1 MTVHKLGEV
10 RKMGTWRAA
19 LAILGMAVCGCGS
32 RQSVGELPVLTK
44 VSQIRSLSPTG
55 ARLGYPVRIDGVV
68 TFYNPGW
75 HLLTVQDETGGIAVD
90 SGAAVISEGQH
101 ESVVVEGYTG
111 WEGFSYLIIRPKI
124 RRTGSKSK
132 VQPRAAT
139 AKEILTGKLDDQWV
153 TIKAEV
159 ERDLGLLLNVS
170 RLELR
175 DGDARLGA
183 SVLYDW
189 RTSVVAAGTK
199 LTIRGVP
206 ESVYDDRG
214 RPQRSHLY
222 TTTPNDVTGDKG
234 RGAPL
239 ASTAPIVAGP
249 GLPLLET
256 VAELKHLTREQ
267 TNRRYPV
274 RLTGAITVA
283 FGDAG
288 GGGGILQ
295 DETAATYVATLPPL
309 KGVPPEVRPP
319 VRVIIEGFSGG
330 GAFAPVVLAKKFT
343 ILGPAQFPEPK
354 ELTDADV
361 YSARYENAW
370 VRLQGVVRTVESG
383 VAYDR
388 LEVVSNVT
396 RVVVQVPRST
406 QPPGQG
412 WAGSL
417 IGVEGVYSPTF
428 NRLRQLAG
436 CTIIALSPGNIRVL
450 RAGQADP
457 FAGPAHPP
465 SDLLHFSPGGLTQN
479 RIKVAGVVTLSR
491 GRREIF
497 IGDGGGG
504 LLLRTTADTPVSV
517 GDMVEAAGF
526 LPAGVLQPVLEDAVV
541 RRVGAG
547 VPAKPLAILPEEAL
561 DGALVARLV
570 TVEARL
576 VDRRRSFGDQVLL
589 LQSGKL
595 LFTARMEL
603 MPGARDL
610 DELRP
615 GSLLKV
621 TGVCGQSDASPAF
634 GGQGGTYQ
642 VLLRGPGDVAVV
654 RQASWWTLAHTMQ
667 VLAVMSGAAL
677 AALLWSL
684 LLRRRVLRQKEIIQ
698 VKLQQEGALKEAAQE
713 ASQAKSEFLA
723 NMSHEIRTPMNG
735 VIGMTEL
742 ALSTELTSE
751 QRRYLDT
758 VRMSADALLQLID
771 DILDLS
777 KVEAGKMTLD
787 HSPFRLREH
796 MALAMTLLTPKAEQK
811 GLQLTC
817 AVDPNVPDE
826 LMGDPVRLW
835 QVLNNLIGNATKFT
849 DRGRIEV
856 TVREESRDAGA
867 VRLVFS
873 VCDTGI
879 GIPLDK
885 LERIFDAFEQ
895 ADSSSTRRFGGT
907 GLGLAISARLAALMK
922 GRLWVDSRVGE
933 GSVFHFT
940 AEFELQAQP
949 DSGHERDNLAAVGS
963 HRPESA

>member
-1 MTVHKLGEV
+1 MAVRESGEV
-10 RKMGTWRAA
+10 RKNGIWRAA
-19 LAILGMAVCGCGS
+19 LLILGIAVCGCGS
-32 RQSVGELPVLTK
+32 RQSEGKLPVLTK
-44 VSQIRSLSPTG
+44 IGQIRSLSPTG
-55 ARLGYPVRIDGVV
+55 ARLGYPVRIKGVV
-68 TFYNPGW
+68 TAYNPGW
-75 HLLTVQDETGGIAVD
+75 RLLTVQDETGGIAVD
-90 SGAAVISEGQH
+90 AGTVPVSEGKH
-101 ESVVVEGYTG
+101 TPVLVEGYTG
-111 WEGFSYLIIRPKI
+111 WEGFSRLIIKP
-124 RRTGSKSK
+124 K
-132 VQPRAAT
+132 VQRSAPAKKVEPSAAT
-139 AKEILTGKLDDQWV
+139 LKKILTGKLDHQWV
-153 TIKAEV
+153 TVNAEV
-159 ERDLGLLLNVS
+159 ERDLGVTLNIL

-175 DGDARLGA
+175 DGNARLAA
-183 SVLYDW
+183 SVLSDW
-189 RTSVVAAGTK
+189 RHVPLAPGTK

-206 ESVYDDRG
+206 GSVYDEQG
-214 RPQRSHLY
+214 RPQSTHLY
-222 TTTPNDVTGDKG
+222 TATPDDVTGNKG
-234 RGAPL
+234 PDVPL
-239 ASTAPIVAGP
+239 AQMKLPPPGA
-249 GLPLLET
+249 GLPVLET
-256 VAELKHLTREQ
+256 VAEVKRLTLEQ
-267 TNRRYPV
+267 ATCRYPV
-274 RLTGAITVA
+274 RLTGVITMA
-283 FGDAG
+283 FPDWRGAF
-288 GGGGILQ
+288 LQ
-295 DETAATYVATLPPL
+295 DETAAIYVDTVLTPGGLPA
-309 KGVPPEVRPP
+309 EVRPP
-319 VRVIIEGFSGG
+319 LRVIVDGVTGG
-330 GAFAPVVLAKKFT
+330 GAFAPTALAGKFT
-343 ILGPAQFPEPK
+343 VLGPAEFPEAK

-361 YSARYENAW
+361 YSARYENAR
-370 VRLQGVVRTVESG
+370 VRLTGVVRTAALG
-383 VAYDR
+383 VDYSLLD
-388 LEVVSNVT
+388 VVSNVT
-396 RVVVQVPRST
+396 RIVVQAPISA
-406 QPPGQG
+406 QQSSQG
-412 WAGSL
+412 LVDSQVS
-417 IGVEGVYSPTF
+417 VEGVYSPAF
-428 NRLRQLAG
+428 NRLKQLIG
-436 CTIIALSPGNIRVL
+436 CTILVLSPRYIRVL

-457 FAGPAHPP
+457 FAGPTR
-465 SDLLHFSPGGLTQN
+465 SLTDLLHFSPGGLTQN
-479 RIKVAGVVTLSR
+479 RIKVAGVVTLTR

-561 DGALVARLV
+561 DGALAARLV

-595 LFTARMEL
+595 LLTARLEL
-603 MPGARDL
+603 MPGAHDL

-621 TGVCGQSDASPAF
+621 TGVCGESDASPAF
-634 GGQGGTYQ
+634 GGQGSTYQ
-642 VLLRGPGDVAVV
+642 VLLRGPGDVTVV
-654 RQASWWTLAHTMQ
+654 RQASWWTLAHTTQ

-698 VKLQQEGALKEAAQE
+698 VKLQQEAALKEAAQE

-787 HSPFRLREH
+787 YSPFRLREH

-867 VRLVFS
+867 VRLAFS

-885 LERIFDAFEQ
+885 LDRIFNVFEQ
-895 ADSSSTRRFGGT
+895 VDSSSTRRFGGT
-907 GLGLAISARLAALMK
+907 GLGLAISARLATLMK

>member
-1 MTVHKLGEV
+1 M
-10 RKMGTWRAA
+10 R
-19 LAILGMAVCGCGS
+19 
-32 RQSVGELPVLTK
+32 
-44 VSQIRSLSPTG
+44 
-55 ARLGYPVRIDGVV
+55 VV
-68 TFYNPGW
+68 
-75 HLLTVQDETGGIAVD
+75 
-90 SGAAVISEGQH
+90 
-101 ESVVVEGYTG
+101 
-111 WEGFSYLIIRPKI
+111 
-124 RRTGSKSK
+124 
-132 VQPRAAT
+132 
-139 AKEILTGKLDDQWV
+139 
-153 TIKAEV
+153 
-159 ERDLGLLLNVS
+159 
-170 RLELR
+170 
-175 DGDARLGA
+175 
-183 SVLYDW
+183 
-189 RTSVVAAGTK
+189 
-199 LTIRGVP
+199 
-206 ESVYDDRG
+206 
-214 RPQRSHLY
+214 
-222 TTTPNDVTGDKG
+222 
-234 RGAPL
+234 
-239 ASTAPIVAGP
+239 
-249 GLPLLET
+249 
-256 VAELKHLTREQ
+256 
-267 TNRRYPV
+267 
-274 RLTGAITVA
+274 
-283 FGDAG
+283 
-288 GGGGILQ
+288 
-295 DETAATYVATLPPL
+295 
-309 KGVPPEVRPP
+309 
-319 VRVIIEGFSGG
+319 IEGFSGG
-330 GAFAPVVLAKKFT
+330 GAFAPIVLAKKFT

-396 RVVVQVPRST
+396 RVVVQLPRST

-417 IGVEGVYSPTF
+417 ISVEGVYSPTF

-465 SDLLHFSPGGLTQN
+465 SDLLHFNPAGLTQN

-497 IGDGGGG
+497 IEDGGGG
-504 LLLRTTADTPVSV
+504 LLLRTTAETPVSV

-526 LPAGVLQPVLEDAVV
+526 LPPGVLQPVLEDAVV
-541 RRVGAG
+541 RRVGAE

-561 DGALVARLV
+561 DGALAARLV

-621 TGVCGQSDASPAF
+621 TGVCGESDASPAF
-634 GGQGGTYQ
+634 GGQGSTYQ

-667 VLAVMSGAAL
+667 VLAGMSGAAL

-758 VRMSADALLQLID
+758 VRMSADALLQLIN

-787 HSPFRLREH
+787 YSPFRLREH

-826 LMGDPVRLW
+826 LMGDPIRLW

-849 DRGRIEV
+849 DRGRIDV

-867 VRLVFS
+867 VRLAFS

-879 GIPLDK
+879 GIALDK
-885 LERIFDAFEQ
+885 LERVFDAFEQ
-895 ADSSSTRRFGGT
+895 ADSSSTRKFGGT
-907 GLGLAISARLAALMK
+907 GLGLAISTRLVNLMK
-922 GRLWVDSRVGE
+922 GGIWADSRPGQ

-940 AEFELQAQP
+940 AEFGLQAQP
-949 DSGHERDNLAAVGS
+949 SNGHEQDNWNLVGADE
-963 HRPESA
+963 RT